1 MKVIRM
7 SDNRLLLIFGTETG
21 NAEELAEDAANMAKG
36 FDLEATVMDMEDI
49 EPDDISTSKRLIVV
63 CSTWGE
69 GEQPVNAQDLYD
81 AVEETEEGSMEG
93 VNFAV
98 LALGDTAFELFC
110 ESGKEWDKILEEKGG
125 TRVND
130 RIDCDTDY
138 DDYAEEWLEDTL
150 GLMKEIS

>member
-1 MKVIRM
+1 M
-7 SDNRLLLIFGTETG
+7 SDNSLLLIFGTETG

-49 EPDDISTSKRLIVV
+49 ETDDISTSKRLIVV

-81 AVEETEEGSMEG
+81 NVTETEDGSMDG

-98 LALGDTAFELFC
+98 LALGDTAFEFFC
-110 ESGKEWDKILEEKGG
+110 ESGKEWDTILEEKGG
-125 TRVND
+125 KRVNE

-138 DDYAEEWLEDTL
+138 DDYAEEWLEATL

>member
-1 MKVIRM
+1 M
-7 SDNRLLLIFGTETG
+7 SDNSLLLIFGTETG

-98 LALGDTAFELFC
+98 LALGDTAFEMFC

-125 TRVND
+125 NRVND

>member
-1 MKVIRM
+1 M

-110 ESGKEWDKILEEKGG
+110 ESGKEWDKILEEKGA

>member
-1 MKVIRM
+1 M
-7 SDNRLLLIFGTETG
+7 SDNSLLLIFGTETG

-81 AVEETEEGSMEG
+81 AVTETEDGSMDG

-98 LALGDTAFELFC
+98 LALGDTAFEFFC
-110 ESGKEWDKILEEKGG
+110 ESGKEWDAILEEKGG
-125 TRVND
+125 NRVNE

-138 DDYAEEWLEDTL
+138 DDYADEWLEATL

>member
-1 MKVIRM
+1 M
-7 SDNRLLLIFGTETG
+7 SDNSLLLIFGTETG

-98 LALGDTAFELFC
+98 LALGDTAFEFFC
-110 ESGKEWDKILEEKGG
+110 ESGKEWDTILEEKGG
-125 TRVND
+125 NRIND

>member
-1 MKVIRM
+1 M
-7 SDNRLLLIFGTETG
+7 SDNNLLLIFGTETG

-110 ESGKEWDKILEEKGG
+110 ESGKEWDTILEEKGG

-138 DDYAEEWLEDTL
+138 DDYAEEWLEATL

>member
-1 MKVIRM
+1 M
-7 SDNRLLLIFGTETG
+7 SDNSILMIFGTETG

-36 FDLEATVMDMEDI
+36 FDLQATVMDMEDI
-49 EPDDISTSKRLIVV
+49 EPHDISSSKRLIVV

-110 ESGKEWDKILEEKGG
+110 ESGKEWDTILEEKGG
-125 TRVND
+125 NRVND

-138 DDYAEEWLEDTL
+138 DDYAEEWLEATL

>member
-1 MKVIRM
+1 M
-7 SDNRLLLIFGTETG
+7 SDNSLLLIFGTETG

-110 ESGKEWDKILEEKGG
+110 ESGKEWDTILEEKGG
-125 TRVND
+125 NRVND

-138 DDYAEEWLEDTL
+138 DDYAEEWLEATL
-150 GLMKEIS
+150 GLMKEIL